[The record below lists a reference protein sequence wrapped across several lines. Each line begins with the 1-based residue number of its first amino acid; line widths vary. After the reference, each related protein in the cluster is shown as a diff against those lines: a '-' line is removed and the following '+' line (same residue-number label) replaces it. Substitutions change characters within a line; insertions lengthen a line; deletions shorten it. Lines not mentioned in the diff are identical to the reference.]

1 MYRKTSDFIPAIA
14 HLLRTSIYLAAIF
27 SVATSSV
34 SHGQSLQGTSN
45 SVGIYST
52 PQDTLRIFRRAVR
65 ESDWRQEFECY
76 AETLQVRFSYMIVQ
90 ATRELID
97 EPLLAKQANEA
108 LEKHDVPL
116 KTLDSFPSLRQ
127 SGRETEPNDFQLILN
142 RRLAQ
147 WRRDVFPNGSNWPEL
162 IAELQ
167 PLLLE
172 NYRRHQHESLHPC
185 QNGIV
190 MQLGY
195 HLYLAESE
203 MQVQGDSVRGFIV
216 AEVRDTAGME
226 ISEQDSSGVRADAD
240 LELDSEQSR
249 WLTRLV
255 SYFEPVRVMRPKAPV
270 ALIRIKSEWKIET
283 IPYR

>member
-1 MYRKTSDFIPAIA
+1 MYRKTSELIPAIA
-14 HLLRTSIYLAAIF
+14 HVLRTSIYLAAIF
-27 SVATSSV
+27 AVPNSIV
-34 SHGQSLQGTSN
+34 SYGQSPQRTSN
-45 SVGIYST
+45 SAGIHST

-65 ESDWRQEFECY
+65 ESNWRQEFECY

-97 EPLLAKQANEA
+97 EPQLAKQANEA
-108 LEKHDVPL
+108 LEKHDIPL

-127 SGRETEPNDFQLILN
+127 SGRETDATEFQLILN

-162 IAELQ
+162 IEELQ

-172 NYRRHQHESLHPC
+172 NYRRHQNEALHPC

-216 AEVRDTAGME
+216 AEVRDTTGME
-226 ISEQDSSGVRADAD
+226 ISEQDSSGVRAGDD
-240 LELDSEQSR
+240 LELDSGRSR

-255 SYFEPVRVMRPKAPV
+255 SYFEPIRVMRPKAPV
-270 ALIRIKSEWKIET
+270 ALVRIKSEWKIET